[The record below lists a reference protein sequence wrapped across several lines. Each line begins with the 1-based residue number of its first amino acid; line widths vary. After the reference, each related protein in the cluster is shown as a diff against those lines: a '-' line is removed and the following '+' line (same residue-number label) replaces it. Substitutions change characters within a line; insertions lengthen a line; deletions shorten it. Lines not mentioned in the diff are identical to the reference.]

1 MPYKLDYALKNQKW
15 KAVCNCLSIYNGPFY
30 TWWNINYISHVKK
43 WKETEKTPASQTWPK
58 LFDTALHSTSKLV
71 RRIRSFEK
79 WVRSN
84 PVALKPRSIAIS
96 LSRPYKCQRQTS
108 SLSILGLEVQPCL
121 SEPSRTCNVL
131 ISAVVRC
138 SSFSATLTWRRGNAS
153 CGSLGSLA
161 DLYSRLKV

>member
-84 PVALKPRSIAIS
+84 LAALKLRSLAIS

-108 SLSILGLEVQPCL
+108 FISILGLEVQPCL
-121 SEPSRTCNVL
+121 SVPSRTCNVL
-131 ISAVVRC
+131 ISAVARC

-153 CGSLGSLA
+153 YGSLGSLA

>member
-1 MPYKLDYALKNQKW
+1 MRRIRSFEKWVRSNPVALKPRSLAISLSQPYKCQRQTSS
-15 KAVCNCLSIYNGPFY
+15 LSILGLK
-30 TWWNINYISHVKK
+30 V
-43 WKETEKTPASQTWPK
+43 
-58 LFDTALHSTSKLV
+58 HSTSKLV

-161 DLYSRLKV
+161 DLYSRHKV